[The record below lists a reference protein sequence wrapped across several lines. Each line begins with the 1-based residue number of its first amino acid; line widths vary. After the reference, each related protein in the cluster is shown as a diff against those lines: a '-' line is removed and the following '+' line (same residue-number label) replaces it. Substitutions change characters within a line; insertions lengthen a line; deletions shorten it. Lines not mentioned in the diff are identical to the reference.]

1 MRETDFFYDN
11 LLLRTSL
18 IFYDLNDILMNVL

>member
-1 MRETDFFYDN
+1 MREIDFLNDN

>member
-1 MRETDFFYDN
+1 MREIDFFNYN